1 MVDDIALS
9 IRARGSDWII
19 VRIDNQTGAE
29 SYYMAGIWVSD
40 ARFGKRIWGYGNTLQ
55 EKDKIPDERG
65 FTYEIRPSG

>member
-1 MVDDIALS
+1 MVDDMALS
-9 IRARGSDWII
+9 IRARGSDWVI

-29 SYYMAGIWVSD
+29 RYYMAGTWVSD
-40 ARFGKRIWGYGNTLQ
+40 ARFGKRIRGYGNALR